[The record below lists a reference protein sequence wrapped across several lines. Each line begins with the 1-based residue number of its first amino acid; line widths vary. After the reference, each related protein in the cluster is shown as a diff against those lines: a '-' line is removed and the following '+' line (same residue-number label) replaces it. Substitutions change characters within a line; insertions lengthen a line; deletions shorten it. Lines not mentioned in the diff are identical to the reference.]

1 MVLQD
6 VDLGIAHAVQSHGA
20 QRQLLQVTVNTR
32 LDSSANHR
40 SYVLDV
46 PLHFLP
52 HVCERPAHRSWRDKA
67 LRLEEVAVS
76 AIGGRRV
83 RDVGRE
89 EKQLH
94 QAFGAVDGP
103 WPGVASEASTIESMR
118 SRHLLTSATSAR

>member
-52 HVCERPAHRSWRDKA
+52 HVCELQPIGRGGTRRFA
-67 LRLEEVAVS
+67 LKR
-76 AIGGRRV
+76 
-83 RDVGRE
+83 
-89 EKQLH
+89 
-94 QAFGAVDGP
+94 
-103 WPGVASEASTIESMR
+103 
-118 SRHLLTSATSAR
+118 